1 LDKLTE
7 MWGKQP
13 ARCALGEIHA
23 RVRLAWQLR
32 AASPGKID
40 QFRVLTI

>member
-1 LDKLTE
+1 

-13 ARCALGEIHA
+13 ARHALGEIHA
-23 RVRLAWQLR
+23 RVRLAWQVR

-40 QFRVLTI
+40 KIWVLTM